1 MTNFY
6 FPIILVV
13 AANIIYHLSQK
24 SIPQGVNPIVS
35 TIVAYGV
42 ALIASIM
49 LYPFFADGQTVVN
62 QLKEINWSTY
72 AVGVAIVGI
81 EVGFLLAY
89 RIGWNVSFGAIF
101 SNATATILL
110 IPLGLLF
117 FKEKISWINIAGI
130 VMCIAGLWMIIKK

>member
-1 MTNFY
+1 MQNFY
-6 FPIILVV
+6 FPIALVV
-13 AANIIYHLSQK
+13 AANIIYHISQK
-24 SIPQGVNPIVS
+24 SIPHGVNPIVS

-42 ALIASIM
+42 ALIASIA
-49 LYPFFADGQTVVN
+49 LYPFFADGQSMTN
-62 QLKEINWSTY
+62 QLKEINWSTF
-72 AVGVAIVGI
+72 AVGIAIVGI

-117 FKEKISWINIAGI
+117 FKEKISWVNLTGIAL
-130 VMCIAGLWMIIKK
+130 CIAGLWMIIKK

>member
-1 MTNFY
+1 MNAFY
-6 FPIILVV
+6 WPIVLVV

-24 SIPQGVNPIVS
+24 SIPHSVNPIVS

-42 ALIASIM
+42 ALVASIV
-49 LYPFFADGQTVVN
+49 LYPFFADGQSIAN
-62 QLKEINWSTY
+62 QVKEINWSTY
-72 AVGVAIVGI
+72 TVGIAIVGI

-101 SNATATILL
+101 SNATATLLL

-117 FKEKISWINIAGI
+117 FKEKISWINITGI
-130 VMCIAGLWMIIKK
+130 LLCIAGLWMIIKK